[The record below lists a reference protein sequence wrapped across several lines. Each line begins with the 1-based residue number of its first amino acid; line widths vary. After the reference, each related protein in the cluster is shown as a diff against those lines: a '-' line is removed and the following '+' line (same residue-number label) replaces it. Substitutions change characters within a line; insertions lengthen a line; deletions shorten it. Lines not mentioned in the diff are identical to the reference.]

1 MTEREQRKNEMLE
14 DLAQR
19 FRDSANNLKHVAR
32 RIQNAAQLHE
42 ETRKRLDKAGQRLRN
57 YVESQT
63 TPLAF
68 SYLEYLEFNSTE
80 EFEKFRAME
89 VISHDDIAATD
100 MDDLCRR
107 LLGEPKDAGGA

>member
-1 MTEREQRKNEMLE
+1 MTEREQKKNEMLE

-42 ETRKRLDKAGQRLRN
+42 ETRKRLDKAGLRLRN

-68 SYLEYLEFNSTE
+68 SYLEYLEFNSTS
-80 EFEKFRAME
+80 EFEKFRTMD
-89 VISHDDIAATD
+89 VISNEEIASTD

-107 LLGEPKDAGGA
+107 LLDACPEAGGE

>member
-1 MTEREQRKNEMLE
+1 MTERERRKDEMLE
-14 DLAQR
+14 ELAQR

-42 ETRKRLDKAGQRLRN
+42 ETRKRLDKAGQRLRD
-57 YVESQT
+57 YVESKSS
-63 TPLAF
+63 PLAF

-80 EFEKFRAME
+80 EFEKFRSMD
-89 VISHDDIAATD
+89 VISSDEINATD

-107 LLGEPKDAGGA
+107 LLQDGT